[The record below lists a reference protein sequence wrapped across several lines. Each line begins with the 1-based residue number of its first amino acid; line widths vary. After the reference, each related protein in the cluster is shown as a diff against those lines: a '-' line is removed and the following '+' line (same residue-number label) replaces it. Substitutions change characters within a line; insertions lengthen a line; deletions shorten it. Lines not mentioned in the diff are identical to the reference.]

1 MSHIVKTKVEMRNQE
16 VLRRTL
22 QELKLPIKEGNRHKL
37 FGSQTAEGI
46 AFALPGW
53 NHPVVVNTETGIA
66 SYDNYNEAW
75 GKQIELDKVAQAYTL
90 NLAEEGAI
98 ANGFYCS
105 RIQLENGDVE
115 LQMEKLQ
122 VSA

>member
-1 MSHIVKTKVEMRNQE
+1 MSHVVKTKVEMRDAA

-22 QELKLPIKEGNRHKL
+22 QELKLPIVEGTKHRL
-37 FGSQTAEGI
+37 FGDQTAEGL
-46 AFALPGW
+46 AFKLPGW
-53 NHPVVVNTETGIA
+53 NHPVVVNPETGIA

-75 GKQIELDKVAQAYTL
+75 GKQVELDKVAQAYTL
-90 NLAEEGAI
+90 NLAEEGAT
-98 ANGFYCS
+98 ANGYYCN
-105 RIQLENGDVE
+105 RIALENGDVE